1 MKRTTDGRDKTMY
14 CVIVGDIINSREMDF
29 KTREAATQAIKVT
42 LNHIN
47 TRFANSILAPFG
59 LVRGDALEGVLLT
72 SSFAVDLIQDMIWSL
87 YRQGIK
93 LRISAVVDELS
104 VVSDDRNE
112 ADGPAFHL
120 ALDKLNQL
128 KARKSD
134 HWLQVS
140 FVTGTTAQPLVD
152 GLFLLMSALT
162 EGWTE
167 RQCEIACAMDT
178 LPGGQIQ
185 VSEVLGIS
193 PPAVNKQLKA
203 MRYWAYFHAR
213 DTLIGYLQ
221 NEETA
226 KKQKELVAV

>member
-1 MKRTTDGRDKTMY
+1 MKRNSDGRDKAMY
-14 CVIVGDIINSREMDF
+14 CVIIGDIIGSREMNF
-29 KTREAATQAIKVT
+29 ETRELATEAIKAT
-42 LNHIN
+42 LNRIN
-47 TRFANSILAPFG
+47 EEYRNSILADFG
-59 LVRGDALEGVLLT
+59 IVRGDALEGILLT
-72 SSFAVDLIQDMIWSL
+72 SFFAVDLIQDMIWSL
-87 YRQGIK
+87 YRQGIR

-128 KARKSD
+128 KTRKSD

-185 VSEVLGIS
+185 VSEALGIS

-213 DTLIGYLQ
+213 DTLILYLQ
-221 NEETA
+221 NEEAA
-226 KKQKELVAV
+226 KKQKEVAAV